1 MRIHNLGAEDDG
13 RQWLAKIT
21 LDPQIEWTGETRPT
35 DEQLAE
41 LHHEAHHTCYIANS
55 IRSEVVIS
63 SQKSVVSS

>member
-1 MRIHNLGAEDDG
+1 MATMDDG

-63 SQKSVVSS
+63 SQKSVVSSQ